1 MGHRDRA
8 SHHGHK
14 AGRDSAAGPA
24 EVPAIADH
32 GGQIQAATA
41 EFGQPAEG
49 WLDLSTGINPFPYP
63 LPPLAPELWTRLP
76 DSELFQGA
84 RQAALAYFGA
94 PADAG
99 VVEAAGSQ
107 ALIQALPR
115 LVPRGRVAVAGFTYA
130 EHERCWRAAG
140 HRVMEINALDDTAG
154 ATVVVVANPNN
165 PDGRLYAPLQL
176 GSLADRLAA
185 DGGLLVVDEAFADV
199 TPDHSLASQ
208 AGHPGLVILRS
219 FGKFFGLAGLRLGY
233 ALSAPGLAASL
244 EAHLGPWRVSGPALA
259 IGRRAME
266 DGAWIGAMR
275 QTLAMAAGRLD
286 RLLSESGLTIIGGTA
301 LYRLAESAQAE
312 ALHAALAR
320 RGILLRRFSRR
331 PRWLRF
337 GLPPDEAAWQRLE
350 RGLRESL

>member
-1 MGHRDRA
+1 MGHRDKA

-14 AGRDSAAGPA
+14 AGRDSAADLP
-24 EVPAIADH
+24 EVPAITDH

-41 EFGQPAEG
+41 AFGEPQEG
-49 WLDLSTGINPFPYP
+49 WLDLSTGINPLAYP
-63 LPPLAPELWTRLP
+63 VPALAPELWTRLP
-76 DSELFQGA
+76 DSELFQAA
-84 RQAALAYFGA
+84 RRAALAYYGA

-99 VVEAAGSQ
+99 IVEAAGSQ

-140 HRVMEINALDDTAG
+140 HRVMETNGLDDTAG
-154 ATVVVVANPNN
+154 ATVVVVTNPNN
-165 PDGRLYAPLQL
+165 PDGRLYGPLQL
-176 GSLADRLAA
+176 GALADRLAA

-199 TPDHSLASQ
+199 TPDHSLAAQ

-233 ALSAPGLAASL
+233 ALGAPSLAQTLA
-244 EAHLGPWRVSGPALA
+244 AHLGPWRVSGPALA
-259 IGRRAME
+259 IGRQAME
-266 DGAWIGAMR
+266 DAAWIAATR
-275 QTLAMAAGRLD
+275 ETLATAAGRLD
-286 RLLSESGLTIIGGTA
+286 RLLSEAGLTIIGGTA
-301 LYRLAESAQAE
+301 LYRLAESTQAE

-320 RGILLRRFSRR
+320 RGILLRRFARR

-337 GLPPDEAAWQRLE
+337 GLPPDEGGWQRLA
-350 RGLRESL
+350 RGLRDSV